1 MSRRLG
7 RGATYGLVAA
17 WAVVVAGGWGVSQWL
32 GEPAATSGPGRVA
45 PPVSDA
51 EPGPQPETGDA
62 GFCDGARS
70 GPGSGADAGPSG
82 ADAGPSATP
91 SPSPF
96 SGIPSKTVSAEARLS
111 VVQCSKV
118 VVRDGW
124 READE

>member
-1 MSRRLG
+1 MSRRPG
-7 RGATYGLVAA
+7 RGTAYGLVAA
-17 WAVVVAGGWGVSQWL
+17 WAVVAAGGWGVAQWL

-51 EPGPQPETGDA
+51 EPGPQPEIGD
-62 GFCDGARS
+62 GGSCGEFRARS
-70 GPGSGADAGPSG
+70 GASGAYAS
-82 ADAGPSATP
+82 P

-96 SGIPSKTVSAEARLS
+96 PGASGKAMGDEAHAYT
-111 VVQCSKV
+111 VQCSTV

>member
-45 PPVSDA
+45 PPASDA
-51 EPGPQPETGDA
+51 EPGPQPEIGDA
-62 GFCDGARS
+62 GFCDRARS
-70 GPGSGADAGPSG
+70 GSSSGAGSGVG
-82 ADAGPSATP
+82 P

-96 SGIPSKTVSAEARLS
+96 PSVPSKTVSAEARLS
-111 VVQCSKV
+111 VVQCSEV
-118 VVRDGW
+118 ITRDGW

>member
-17 WAVVVAGGWGVSQWL
+17 WAVVVAGCWGLSQWL
-32 GEPAATSGPGRVA
+32 NEPAATSGPGRVA
-45 PPVSDA
+45 PPASDA
-51 EPGPQPETGDA
+51 EPGPQPEIGDA
-62 GFCDGARS
+62 GFCDRARS
-70 GPGSGADAGPSG
+70 GT
-82 ADAGPSATP
+82 DAGPSAPP

-96 SGIPSKTVSAEARLS
+96 PSVPTKTVSAEARPS
-111 VVQCSKV
+111 VVQCSEV